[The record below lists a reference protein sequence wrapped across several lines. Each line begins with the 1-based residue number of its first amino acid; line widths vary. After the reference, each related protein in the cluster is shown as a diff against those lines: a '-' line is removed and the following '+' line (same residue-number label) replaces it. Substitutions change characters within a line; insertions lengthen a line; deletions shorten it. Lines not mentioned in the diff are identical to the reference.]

1 MNSQREEDDD
11 INQKLSKS
19 QQAATLP
26 VTYMAQASYEWQEI
40 IFPLIAT
47 LHNIH
52 TTPFSCRLSK
62 DQQHAKKI
70 ANSRLLTTPSEPTAC
85 VAGALC
91 VQPQDQKL

>member
-1 MNSQREEDDD
+1 MLHCRVQLMNSQREEDDD

-19 QQAATLP
+19 QQAATYL
-26 VTYMAQASYEWQEI
+26 TSYQWQEI

-70 ANSRLLTTPSEPTAC
+70 ADSKLLTTLS
-85 VAGALC
+85 
-91 VQPQDQKL
+91 

>member
-1 MNSQREEDDD
+1 MSMNNN
-11 INQKLSKS
+11 II
-19 QQAATLP
+19 P
-26 VTYMAQASYEWQEI
+26 VSIALAQASYEWQEI

-70 ANSRLLTTPSEPTAC
+70 ADSKLLTKLHLHATATYLLTYIE
-85 VAGALC
+85 ANHS
-91 VQPQDQKL
+91 